1 MFKFRRIAVALMVF
15 TLMLAMFNM
24 KHTVS
29 ADNVIDEF
37 AGKPIIVYGSK
48 LTDEQ
53 VEQTKRLLDSKGED
67 VEELEVDGT
76 DLAKYIGGNPNA
88 NMYSSVKI
96 IFESKGHGITT
107 NIVTKDNI
115 TKVTEDM
122 YKNALLTAGV
132 EDATV
137 EVASPV
143 KVTGESALTGIY
155 KAYDDVEDIELDTE
169 RMKVANEELELST
182 KLTDEGLSNEE
193 VSNLITEIKSEL
205 GKNKGLSKEDI
216 EGVIDNKLSEL
227 NLELKESDRQLLI
240 DLFNKM
246 KEIDIDFNK
255 IESQLADITEG
266 LKDKLDKVDTKGFF
280 QRIVD
285 FFKNLFERF

>member
-155 KAYDDVEDIELDTE
+155 KAYDVEDIELDTE

>member
-1 MFKFRRIAVALMVF
+1 
-15 TLMLAMFNM
+15 
-24 KHTVS
+24 
-29 ADNVIDEF
+29 
-37 AGKPIIVYGSK
+37 
-48 LTDEQ
+48 
-53 VEQTKRLLDSKGED
+53 
-67 VEELEVDGT
+67 
-76 DLAKYIGGNPNA
+76 
-88 NMYSSVKI
+88 
-96 IFESKGHGITT
+96 
-107 NIVTKDNI
+107 

-132 EDATV
+132 EDATI
-137 EVASPV
+137 EDASSV
-143 KVTGESALTGIY
+143 KVTRESELTGIY
-155 KAYDDVEDIELDTE
+155 KAYDDVEDIEIDTE